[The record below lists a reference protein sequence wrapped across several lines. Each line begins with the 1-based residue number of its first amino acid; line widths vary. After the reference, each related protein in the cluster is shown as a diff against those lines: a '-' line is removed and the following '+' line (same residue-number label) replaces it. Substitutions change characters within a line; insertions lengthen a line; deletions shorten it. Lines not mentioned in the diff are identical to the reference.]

1 MNLGNYYGYPKCCQ
15 DCFFQKRMIEKDLT
29 LTQNQKYTSN
39 RKGFI
44 PCPKCADYL
53 VENNLKIV
61 SLINNRICPHPYP
74 IVYCYNLA
82 CSCIKPPSVLKKI
95 KQTNFKGP
103 VLNNT

>member
-1 MNLGNYYGYPKCCQ
+1 MEKGDYYGYPKCCQ
-15 DCFFQKRMIEKDLT
+15 DWFYQKRRIGKDLT
-29 LTQNQKYTSN
+29 PNQNYTSN

-74 IVYCYNLA
+74 IVYCYNLE
-82 CSCIKPPSVLKKI
+82 CSCKKPLSVLKKI
-95 KQTNFKGP
+95 KQSNFKGS